1 MALQKTGIVEPLIDA
16 DVVPSVGVDISNLPI
31 AKKQTLQMKEVGG
44 AMMPLWP
51 MYLNN
56 SAGLIYMVDM
66 SDSIQLGASAAH
78 FHHLCGLP
86 TVKGKPIL
94 LVLNKMDAPCLLH
107 RGELESA
114 FDMDAVVEEL
124 GDSLTVL
131 EASAL
136 SGLNVKAIMD
146 WTKSI
151 YGII

>member
-1 MALQKTGIVEPLIDA
+1 MVLL
-16 DVVPSVGVDISNLPI
+16 PS
-31 AKKQTLQMKEVGG
+31 TLFAG
-44 AMMPLWP
+44 AW
-51 MYLNN
+51 YK
-56 SAGLIYMVDM
+56 AGLCVVLKPYLHAV
-66 SDSIQLGASAAH
+66 
-78 FHHLCGLP
+78 LP
-86 TVKGKPIL
+86 SSSLTVL
-94 LVLNKMDAPCLLH
+94 LFQCLLH

-114 FDMDAVVEEL
+114 FDMDAVVGEL